1 MSEPTIP
8 QPQPATKGLRWFQR
22 LSVMLALVAGT
33 AAGILM
39 TGGMLYNTANAT
51 KALEASH
58 ARQLDSTA
66 AMFQANVRVFVQM
79 DDTHEVARTLDSLAP
94 PVEGLLAVEVRNEN
108 GKPMARWT
116 RIRGIWIPSW
126 WTPGDAKP
134 AEKGTSDV
142 GTDAAS
148 DEASGTGMGGTETT
162 AKVAQPKASD
172 SNTNPFPN
180 NPNNAYAEVQID
192 GFTAKKKAGTIR
204 IAMSRSELQDTIA
217 TLQLQGIGII
227 LITVFAAVA
236 VVASISRRRL
246 AALED
251 AIPVLE
257 RVGEGD
263 LTQRLSTASR
273 DEIGQMADALNG
285 ALSRM
290 GEGLRLVSENA
301 LELSRSSDGMAKA
314 SRDMST
320 SSSAARASAQLMR
333 AKSSQVRENV
343 QVAATGADEMTASIG
358 EIAQAANEA
367 ARVASAAVHTTSE
380 THAQIAK
387 LGQSSEEIGDIL
399 KIITSI
405 AHQTNLLA
413 LNATI
418 EAARAGEAGKG
429 FAVVATEVKDLARK
443 TELAT
448 EDIANRIA
456 AIQSDTTVAVAGIRQ
471 IRDTVEQI
479 NGIQSTIASAV
490 AQQTATTAEIRR
502 FVMEASDS
510 AGDINEAMES
520 MMLSASTTA
529 EGADNTQR
537 EARQMAAMSTEMLEM
552 IEQFK
557 V

>member
-134 AEKGTSDV
+134 VEKSASDI
-142 GTDAAS
+142 GTDPAS
-148 DEASGTGMGGTETT
+148 DEASGTGMGGTGTT
-162 AKVAQPKASD
+162 AKVAQPKTSD

-301 LELSRSSDGMAKA
+301 LELSRSSDGMATA

-320 SSSAARASAQLMR
+320 SSSAARASAELMR

>member
-134 AEKGTSDV
+134 VEKGASDI
-142 GTDAAS
+142 GTDPAS
-148 DEASGTGMGGTETT
+148 DEASGTGMGGTGTT
-162 AKVAQPKASD
+162 AKVAQPKPSD

-301 LELSRSSDGMAKA
+301 LELSRSSDGMATA

>member
-134 AEKGTSDV
+134 VEKGTSDI
-142 GTDAAS
+142 GTDPAS
-148 DEASGTGMGGTETT
+148 DEASGTGMGGTGTT
-162 AKVAQPKASD
+162 AKVAQPKTSD

-301 LELSRSSDGMAKA
+301 LELSRSSDGMATA